1 MQQVFVGIA
10 MGLGGTVAMDLWA
23 LLLHLVLG
31 TPRPAWRNQGRWVV
45 RALGGNVFHDDIT
58 ATPPIPNE
66 SAVGWSFHYAVG
78 IAYGVIF
85 VILAGEGWLEE
96 PGFAPLWL
104 FALVTIGAGWFLMH
118 PGMGLG
124 WALSK
129 TPTPWKGRAL
139 GLLAHTVFGLGMW
152 AVALLAT

>member
-1 MQQVFVGIA
+1 MQLVLVGIL
-10 MGLGGTVAMDLWA
+10 MGLGGTLAMDLWA

-31 TPRPAWRNQGRWVV
+31 YPKPAWRNQGRWVL
-45 RALGGNVFHDDIT
+45 RSLRGKIFHDDIT
-58 ATPPIPNE
+58 ATPALAHE

-85 VILAGEGWLEE
+85 MVLAGPGWLEA
-96 PGFAPLWL
+96 PRFLPLWL
-104 FALVTIGAGWFLMH
+104 FALVTICAGWFLMQ

-124 WALSK
+124 CALSK

-139 GLLAHTVFGLGMW
+139 GLIAHTVFGLGMW